1 MSQGANENSKKE
13 QTTSRDVGKEKQKKK
28 ACRDSF
34 SILHLIDG

>member
-28 ACRDSF
+28 DVSRFLFNSTSD
-34 SILHLIDG
+34 